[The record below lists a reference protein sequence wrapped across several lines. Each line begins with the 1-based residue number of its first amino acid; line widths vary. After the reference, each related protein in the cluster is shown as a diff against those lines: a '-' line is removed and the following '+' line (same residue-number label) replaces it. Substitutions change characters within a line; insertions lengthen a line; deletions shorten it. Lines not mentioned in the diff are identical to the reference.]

1 MHEYSMY
8 WIDFVANMIFHLTI
22 LPKQM
27 SVHYN
32 GKLHLKRQNLVF
44 MSKLLKEHKEVYHL
58 ARLESSHQRIEKAP
72 CCCNSSSDGTHHV
85 NNT

>member
-1 MHEYSMY
+1 MNTMY

-32 GKLHLKRQNLVF
+32 GKLALKRQNLVF
-44 MSKLLKEHKEVYHL
+44 MSKLLSK
-58 ARLESSHQRIEKAP
+58 
-72 CCCNSSSDGTHHV
+72 
-85 NNT
+85 NTKK